1 MLYLAVVV
9 TIAAIGGLVVGL
21 VAAVAAFL
29 LENWFFTPP
38 LHTFTIADG
47 EHVVAL
53 TAFVA
58 VSALVSLLVG
68 RSVRRSR
75 EAVRARAEAE
85 ALARTTASLIGGTDP
100 LPAVV
105 DQLRIGFGLERVA
118 VLERWRGWTTLASS
132 GPVGT
137 SPRRVASAWA

>member
-1 MLYLAVVV
+1 MA
-9 TIAAIGGLVVGL
+9 VGL

-38 LHTFTIADG
+38 LHTLTVADG
-47 EHVVAL
+47 EHLVAL

-68 RSVRRSR
+68 RAVRRTR

-105 DQLRIGFGLERVA
+105 DQLRIGFGLDARGRA
-118 VLERWRGWTTLASS
+118 RALRRPLDDAGQQRPGRWQPWPAARLA
-132 GPVGT
+132 
-137 SPRRVASAWA
+137 